1 MVFIVHIEGVGEVLW
16 LAIDVR
22 PQRHSLTV
30 HFLKKKKKRAIK
42 KKFSYA
48 TCRSLDWHNGT
59 CLFHSLL
66 FTVVKECTKQAAV
79 EVIQDGDEEEL
90 IKLKGSGKLRT
101 HYKDSHSEFQK
112 ISIHFMAIH
121 IHRNLAQR

>member
-1 MVFIVHIEGVGEVLW
+1 MPHVGDQNSTL
-16 LAIDVR
+16 
-22 PQRHSLTV
+22 P
-30 HFLKKKKKRAIK
+30 
-42 KKFSYA
+42 
-48 TCRSLDWHNGT
+48 LDWHNGT

-112 ISIHFMAIH
+112 HQYPFHGYSYS
-121 IHRNLAQR
+121 